1 MDEADGEPARGHADE
16 NAVSSALRFAERRRL
31 GPFALTPPR
40 DPREREKAPAA
51 MVRAG
56 HSFALAREIIGLP
69 PGSDV
74 DLRDLIERFGAH
86 R

>member
-1 MDEADGEPARGHADE
+1 
-16 NAVSSALRFAERRRL
+16 
-31 GPFALTPPR
+31 
-40 DPREREKAPAA
+40 

-74 DLRDLIERFGAH
+74 DLPDLIERFGAH